1 MKSVRQDNIVVD
13 PRSAVLEHL
22 DAFNQ
27 HSSDR
32 LLAGFSADA
41 VWATGQDV
49 FEGQAALAELFEP
62 GLWAHNPSLTILSL
76 IADAAGAAAELR
88 EELTVNGERRSF
100 NIAVFFVVN
109 RGLIRRAKV
118 YREGS
123 ADID

>member
-1 MKSVRQDNIVVD
+1 VTLTGPVVD
-13 PRSAVLEHL
+13 PRSVVLEHL

-49 FEGQAALAELFEP
+49 FEGRAALAELFEP
-62 GLWAHNPSLTILSL
+62 GLWAHDPSLTVLSL
-76 IADAAGAAAELR
+76 IANDAGAAAELR
-88 EELTVNGERRSF
+88 EELTVDGERRSF
-100 NIAVFFVVN
+100 NIAVIFEVD
-109 RGLIRRAKV
+109 RGLIRKAKV

-123 ADID
+123 ADIE